1 MLKSHKSNWGFEA
14 ILFGYHLLFA
24 FIAYHFFKENGGDA
38 AFYWFQLN
46 VSESKDWFDFFNYGS
61 DFILF
66 LNYPFV
72 KFFHLDIAFGFF
84 LYSCIG
90 FLGILQLYRLLRFHI
105 GDGLRF
111 FGINWLPLLLFLPN
125 LHFWTA
131 MLGKEALCF
140 LFIANIL
147 LELSKGKYTSKTLLI
162 SFLLLTVIRPHISL
176 MLFFSVFI
184 GFFFFGKWNLKT
196 KLIAFAIATVVS
208 SGLFY
213 MFLQLSE
220 IKRLDFERIRRFN
233 EFSLLSFKDSGTYVP
248 IIEYSYPYKI
258 FTFYFRPLFNEIP
271 SFYGFVL
278 GLENVLVL
286 TAHFAAFVFFLIH
299 YKKLVFPMVFKVIM
313 FFALISGLL
322 IVQRYS
328 GFGIFARTKVML
340 QPFVMVLV
348 FWIFAQISNKPIA
361 GSK

>member
-1 MLKSHKSNWGFEA
+1 MWNINKNDRNFLV
-14 ILFGYHLLFA
+14 ILFGYHLLFT
-24 FIAYHFFKENGGDA
+24 FIAYHFFNKNGGDA
-38 AFYWFQLN
+38 SFYWLQLET
-46 VSESKDWFDFFNYGS
+46 SASKEWLDFFTYGS

-90 FLGILQLYRLLRFHI
+90 FAGIFQFYRLIRFHI
-105 GDGLRF
+105 NDGLWF
-111 FGINWLPLLLFLPN
+111 FGINWLLLLLFFPS

-131 MLGKEALCF
+131 LLGKEAFCF
-140 LFIANIL
+140 LFIATIF
-147 LELSKGKYTSKTLLI
+147 LELSKGKYTSVALLF
-162 SFLLLTVIRPHISL
+162 SFVLLSIIRPHISL

-184 GFFFFGKWNLKT
+184 GFFFFGKWTLKT
-196 KLIAFAIATVVS
+196 KLIATVLAAIVS

-220 IKRLDFERIRRFN
+220 IKRLDFDRIRRFN

-248 IIEYSYPYKI
+248 IIDYCYPYKI
-258 FTFYFRPLFNEIP
+258 ITFYFRPLFNEIP
-271 SFYGFVL
+271 SFYGFIL

-286 TAHFAAFVFFLIH
+286 AVHLLACVFFLLH
-299 YKKLVFPMVFKVIM
+299 YKKVVFPLVFKVILI
-313 FFALISGLL
+313 FALISAVL

-340 QPFVMVLV
+340 QPFVMVVV
-348 FWIFAQISNKPIA
+348 FWIFAQLKNKPIA
-361 GSK
+361 KNR